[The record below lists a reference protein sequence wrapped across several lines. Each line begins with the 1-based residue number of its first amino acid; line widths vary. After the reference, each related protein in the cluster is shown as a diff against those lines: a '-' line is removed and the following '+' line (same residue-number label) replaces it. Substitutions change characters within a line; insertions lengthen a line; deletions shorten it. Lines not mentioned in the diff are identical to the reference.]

1 MSSFVSSQNDT
12 WGNDRVISITATEL
26 VAAIEIA
33 VADRIQRKVAPA
45 LNGSPSL
52 TTSWYAVDSLNAWGT
67 KFFPYASSWTDPTSN
82 DTCGNNGV
90 TEGLLPV
97 ATGVTTA
104 GTACSARW
112 TSATLTK
119 TSVTGTL
126 SGISCT
132 ANTARMRCS
141 FTYSGSPVLQMT
153 AAASNIAMGFRTPP
167 TRSDITFTPAS
178 GNSIGSLTPS
188 IIPASGNGQIVLQV
202 TMANKTSSGTGRIN
216 IPHPSDSYL
225 INSSTGSNPD
235 LAWFINNQWYRYT
248 YYAISPALTANPSGT
263 CTSTNVTN
271 CLTLTNAES
280 GSGNINDKRIVLVF
294 SGRPLSGKS
303 QPSSLLSDYFELQ
316 NDQTASAGDR
326 TFQRDTISTTFNDR
340 PAVCPYQRQTT
351 GAANILCD

>member
-1 MSSFVSSQNDT
+1 
-12 WGNDRVISITATEL
+12 
-26 VAAIEIA
+26 
-33 VADRIQRKVAPA
+33 
-45 LNGSPSL
+45 
-52 TTSWYAVDSLNAWGT
+52 
-67 KFFPYASSWTDPTSN
+67 
-82 DTCGNNGV
+82 
-90 TEGLLPV
+90 
-97 ATGVTTA
+97 
-104 GTACSARW
+104 
-112 TSATLTK
+112 
-119 TSVTGTL
+119 
-126 SGISCT
+126 
-132 ANTARMRCS
+132 
-141 FTYSGSPVLQMT
+141 
-153 AAASNIAMGFRTPP
+153 
-167 TRSDITFTPAS
+167 
-178 GNSIGSLTPS
+178 
-188 IIPASGNGQIVLQV
+188 
-202 TMANKTSSGTGRIN
+202 
-216 IPHPSDSYL
+216 L